1 MKRESETFLS
11 KEEREKYIVHIPLS
25 KERKVSLPTNDT
37 WQDWKHGRLQKP
49 SHTEAYH
56 IGSIRIEDIGGEEE
70 AWIRKKIALRDDS
83 EVSPEEIDAFP
94 YSHR

>member
-1 MKRESETFLS
+1 MMVRQRMTLCLLFL
-11 KEEREKYIVHIPLS
+11 LGF
-25 KERKVSLPTNDT
+25 LC
-37 WQDWKHGRLQKP
+37 
-49 SHTEAYH
+49 HTPMQAPYH
-56 IGSIRIEDIGGEEE
+56 IGSIRIEGIGGEEE

>member
-1 MKRESETFLS
+1 MMVRQRMTLCLLFLLGFLYHTPMQAQQATETIAY
-11 KEEREKYIVHIPLS
+11 R
-25 KERKVSLPTNDT
+25 SLP
-37 WQDWKHGRLQKP
+37 HR
-49 SHTEAYH
+49 
-56 IGSIRIEDIGGEEE
+56 SIRIEGIGGEEE

>member
-1 MKRESETFLS
+1 MF
-11 KEEREKYIVHIPLS
+11 IVSARLL
-25 KERKVSLPTNDT
+25 VSYAYASPASFAM
-37 WQDWKHGRLQKP
+37 QDWKHGRLQKP
-49 SHTEAYH
+49 SHTEAYL
-56 IGSIRIEDIGGEEE
+56 IGSIRIEGIGGEEE